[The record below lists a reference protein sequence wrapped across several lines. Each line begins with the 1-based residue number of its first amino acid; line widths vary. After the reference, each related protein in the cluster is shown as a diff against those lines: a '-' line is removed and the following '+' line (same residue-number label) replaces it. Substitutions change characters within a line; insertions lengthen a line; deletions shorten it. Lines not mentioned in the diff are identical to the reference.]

1 MPLIIMALVTA
12 LMSALRELL
21 PGLVGRLML
30 AIGIGFATQKLAMP
44 ALMGFVQAKVSGLPG
59 LFVAYFGALRLDV
72 CVTITLST
80 ILATRAQ
87 RVFLSKVGG

>member
-44 ALMGFVQAKVSGLPG
+44 ALLAFVQAKVSGMPQLI
-59 LFVAYFGALRLDV
+59 VAYFGALRVDV
-72 CVTITLST
+72 CVTIMLSA

-87 RVFLSKVGG
+87 RVFLSKVGS

>member
-21 PGLVGRLML
+21 PGLVGRLLL

-44 ALMGFVQAKVSGLPG
+44 ALMGFVQAKVSGMPQLI
-59 LFVAYFGALRLDV
+59 VSYFGALRLDV
-72 CVTITLST
+72 CISIVLSS

-87 RVFLSKVGG
+87 RVFMTKVGG